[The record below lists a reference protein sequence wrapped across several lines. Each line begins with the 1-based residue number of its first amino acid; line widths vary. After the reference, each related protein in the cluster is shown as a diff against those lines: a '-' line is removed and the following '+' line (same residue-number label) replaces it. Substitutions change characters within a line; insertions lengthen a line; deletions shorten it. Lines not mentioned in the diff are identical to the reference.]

1 MRWFTVPPA
10 GGAIPFPMT
19 SHLHKTGFSVVTLIK
34 KKGGGLHENQQEQEM
49 SLAVPSPILKSEK
62 LYSPLVNNSGLFTKI
77 KIVSF
82 NLWVFLFPTATKF
95 LRRKYLSRLD

>member
-19 SHLHKTGFSVVTLIK
+19 SHLYKTGFTGYFDLK
-34 KKGGGLHENQQEQEM
+34 KKKKALHENQQEQEM
-49 SLAVPSPILKSEK
+49 SVAVPSPILKSEK

-95 LRRKYLSRLD
+95 LRHKYLSRLD